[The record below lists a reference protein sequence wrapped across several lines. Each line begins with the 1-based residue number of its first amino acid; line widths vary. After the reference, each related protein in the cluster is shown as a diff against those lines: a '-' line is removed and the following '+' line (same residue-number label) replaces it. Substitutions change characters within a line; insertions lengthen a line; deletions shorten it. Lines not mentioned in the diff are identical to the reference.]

1 MKSTKELEQ
10 TAKHFIQKYK
20 DKSNEKS
27 SAQSF
32 WIDFLGIFA
41 PSPTE
46 KIEFEKRV
54 SLSHTSFI
62 DAYIPHAKTLIE
74 QKSSGIDL
82 NKAKKQSDGSELTP
96 FEQAKRYNDELPYSQ
111 KARYIIV
118 CNFDEFHIHD
128 MESPKDPPQIINFAD
143 LTKQIHRF
151 IFLSESK
158 NDELKALALAK
169 QSELSFKA
177 ARLIRQIQD
186 ELIAL
191 YAAATPSGEPSEQ
204 DFASI
209 NMLLTRLV
217 FCFYAD
223 DSGVFTRHD
232 MFGAYLATHKANM
245 RQAILDVFS
254 MLSTPE
260 HKRSKFAD
268 PELLAFPYT
277 NGGLF
282 EFYDENIPQFNDKL
296 AELII
301 DKATF
306 GFDFSLI
313 SPTIFGGLFESTLNP
328 ETRRSGGMHYTSIE
342 NIEKLIKPLFLDKLE
357 SELDEIIAIKQK
369 DTKDKKLI
377 EFQKKLGSLCFFDP
391 ACGSGNFLTQT
402 FLCLRELEN
411 KALKERFTDKSGTFQ
426 GVLEGFDTCGIC
438 VDINNFYGIEINSFA
453 TAVAKTALHIA
464 DKQMRKVTNELIH
477 ANLEYLPLREFEN
490 ILCANALDASW
501 HKHCPKADFIIGN
514 PPFIGSSLLDKNQKK
529 DFMELTKNI
538 KNSGKLDYVTAWF
551 FKACEY
557 MKQSPATKTAFV
569 ATNSICQGEQVAL
582 LWKALFESG
591 VSIDF
596 AYTSFKWDNSVDFG
610 TGKKEKADKKMAA
623 VYVIIAGFSLNNS
636 SQKYIFTGNSRIP
649 ASNINGYL
657 ADAPNIAIESRSK
670 PLCEFVPEMT
680 RGSEPNDG
688 GNLILSQNEKDEILA
703 KYPNADKFIKQFMG
717 AEEFINGKLR
727 YCLWLVNA
735 NPGELSKIPPIMDR
749 IKAVRENRLQSKSE
763 GTRKFAD
770 KPTIFKLCRQP
781 KSNYIVIPRVS
792 GENRIYVPIGFVSSD
807 IIASDA
813 IQFIPNATLADFAIL
828 TSSVH
833 MEWMR
838 AVAGRL
844 ETRYRYSNTIV
855 YNNFPFAS
863 LDEKDKETLTATAQG
878 ILDARAEFGDSSLAD
893 LYNPLTMP
901 ANLRKAHEKNDQA
914 VLKIYGIDKTATP
927 SGIVK
932 ELFTRY
938 EKLSKNT
945 KG

>member
-10 TAKHFIQKYK
+10 AAKHFIQKYK

-32 WIDFLGIFA
+32 WIDFLGIFV
-41 PSPTE
+41 PNPTE

-96 FEQAKRYNDELPYSQ
+96 FKQAGRYNDELPYSQ

-143 LTKQIHRF
+143 LEKQIHRF
-151 IFLSESK
+151 AFLNESK

-177 ARLIRQIQD
+177 ARLIKQIQD

-191 YAAATPSGEPSEQ
+191 YAAATPNGEPSEQ

-411 KALKERFTDKSGTFQ
+411 KALKERFTDKKGTFQ
-426 GVLEGFDTCGIC
+426 GVLDGFDTCGIC

-464 DKQMRKVTNELIH
+464 DKQMRKATNELIH
-477 ANLEYLPLREFEN
+477 ANLEYLPLRDFEN
-490 ILCANALDASW
+490 ILCANALNASW
-501 HKHCPKADFIIGN
+501 HEHCPKADFIIGN
-514 PPFIGSSLLDKNQKK
+514 PPFIGHQHRSKEQSAEMDLIFK
-529 DFMELTKNI
+529 DFENY
-538 KNSGKLDYVTAWF
+538 GKLDYVTAWF
-551 FKACEY
+551 KKSFDY
-557 MKQSPATKTAFV
+557 MKFSPNTRTAFV
-569 ATNSICQGEQVAL
+569 ATNSICQGESVAT
-582 LWKALFESG
+582 LWKPLFESG

-636 SQKYIFTGNSRIP
+636 SEKYIFTGNSRIP

-657 ADAPNIAIESRSK
+657 VDAPNIAIESRSK
-670 PLCEFVPEMT
+670 PLCNVPEMT
-680 RGSEPNDG
+680 AGSKVNDN
-688 GNLILSQNEKDEILA
+688 GNLILSQDEKDEILA

-717 AEEFINGKLR
+717 ADEFINNKLR

-735 NPGELSKIPPIMDR
+735 DPSELSKIPPIMER
-749 IKAVRENRLQSKSE
+749 IQKVREFRLSSKNDASI
-763 GTRKFAD
+763 KKAD
-770 KPTIFKLCRQP
+770 YPMLFDANRQP
-781 KSNYIVIPRVS
+781 LNQYIIIPLTSSENRNYIPMDFLK
-792 GENRIYVPIGFVSSD
+792 PD
-807 IIASDA
+807 IIINNAVQSL
-813 IQFIPNATLADFAIL
+813 QNATLADFAIL

-838 AVAGRL
+838 AVGGRL
-844 ETRYRYSNTIV
+844 ETRYRYNISLV

-878 ILDARAEFGDSSLAD
+878 ILDARAEFGDCSLAD

-927 SGIVK
+927 SDIVK

-938 EKLSKNT
+938 EKEVKT
-945 KG
+945 REF

>member
-10 TAKHFIQKYK
+10 AAKHFIQKYK

-41 PSPTE
+41 PNPTE

-151 IFLSESK
+151 IFLSQSK

-223 DSGVFTRHD
+223 DSGVFARHD

-464 DKQMRKVTNELIH
+464 DKQMRKATNELIH
-477 ANLEYLPLREFEN
+477 ANLEYLPLRDFEN
-490 ILCANALDASW
+490 ILCANALNASW

-514 PPFIGSSLLDKNQKK
+514 PPFIGHQHRSKEQSAEMDLIFK
-529 DFMELTKNI
+529 DFENY
-538 KNSGKLDYVTAWF
+538 GKLDYVTAWF
-551 FKACEY
+551 KKSFDY
-557 MKQSPATKTAFV
+557 MKFSPNTRTAFV
-569 ATNSICQGEQVAL
+569 ATNSICQGESVAT
-582 LWKALFESG
+582 LWKPLFESG

-636 SQKYIFTGNSRIP
+636 SEKYIFTGNSRIP

-657 ADAPNIAIESRSK
+657 VDAPNIFIQNRGK
-670 PLCEFVPEMT
+670 PLNDNLSKMSK
-680 RGSEPNDG
+680 GSQPTDG
-688 GNLILSQNEKDEILA
+688 GNLLLSQAEKDEILA
-703 KYPNADKFIKQFMG
+703 KYPNADKFIKQFVG
-717 AEEFINGKLR
+717 AEEFINNKIR

-735 NPGELSKIPPIMDR
+735 NPSELSKIPPIMTR
-749 IKAVRENRLQSKSE
+749 LENVKQMRLKS
-763 GTRKFAD
+763 
-770 KPTIFKLCRQP
+770 PTKSVQEAANTPTLFTQIRQP
-781 KSNYIVIPRVS
+781 NSDYLVVPEVSSESRFYI
-792 GENRIYVPIGFVSSD
+792 PIGFLSKD
-807 IIASDA
+807 IIASNRLQ
-813 IQFIPNATLADFAIL
+813 IIPNATLADFAIL

-833 MEWMR
+833 MEWMKV
-838 AVAGRL
+838 VAGRL
-844 ETRYRYSNTIV
+844 ETRYGYTPAV

-878 ILDARAEFGDSSLAD
+878 ILDARAEFSDSSLAD

>member
-10 TAKHFIQKYK
+10 AAKHFIQKYK

-32 WIDFLGIFA
+32 WIDFLGIFV

-96 FEQAKRYNDELPYSQ
+96 FEQAKRYNDELPHSQ

-151 IFLSESK
+151 TFLSQSK

-377 EFQKKLGSLCFFDP
+377 EFQRRLGSLCFFDP

-411 KALKERFTDKSGTFQ
+411 KALKERFTDKKGTFQ

-438 VDINNFYGIEINSFA
+438 VDIKNFYGIEINSFA

-464 DKQMRKVTNELIH
+464 DKQMRKATNELIH
-477 ANLEYLPLREFEN
+477 ANLEYLPLRDFEN
-490 ILCANALDASW
+490 ILCANALNVSW
-501 HKHCPKADFIIGN
+501 QELCPKADFIIGN
-514 PPFIGSSLLDKNQKK
+514 PPFSGATVMNKTQKAELLKVTNNAKNAG
-529 DFMELTKNI
+529 I
-538 KNSGKLDYVTAWF
+538 LDYVTAWF

-557 MKQSPATKTAFV
+557 MKQSPKTRTAFV
-569 ATNSICQGEQVAL
+569 ATNSIAQGEQVAP
-582 LWKALFESG
+582 LWKPLFESG
-591 VSIDF
+591 VNIDF

-610 TGKKEKADKKMAA
+610 SGKKEKADKKMAA
-623 VYVIIAGFSLNNS
+623 VYVIIVAFSLNNS
-636 SQKYIFTGNSRIP
+636 SEKYIFTENSRIP
-649 ASNINGYL
+649 AKNINGYL
-657 ADAPNIAIESRSK
+657 IDFNNIVIKSRKKS
-670 PLCEFVPEMT
+670 LCNVPEMT
-680 RGSEPNDG
+680 AGSKVCDD
-688 GNLILSQNEKDEILA
+688 GNLILSQDEKDEILA

-717 AEEFINGKLR
+717 ADEFINNKMR

-735 NPGELSKIPPIMDR
+735 NPSELSKIPPIMDR
-749 IKAVRENRLQSKSE
+749 IKKVREFRLSSKKAD
-763 GTRKFAD
+763 TRKDANT
-770 KPTIFKLCRQP
+770 PTLFQENRQP
-781 KSNYIVIPRVS
+781 NSEFIIIPLTSSENRNYIPMD
-792 GENRIYVPIGFVSSD
+792 FVKPD
-807 IIASDA
+807 IIINNAVQSL
-813 IQFIPNATLADFAIL
+813 QNATLADFAIL

-838 AVAGRL
+838 VVAGRL
-844 ETRYRYSNTIV
+844 KSDYRYNISLV

-914 VLKIYGIDKTATP
+914 VLKIYAVNKTATP
-927 SGIVK
+927 SDIVK

-938 EKLSKNT
+938 ETLSKNT

>member
-10 TAKHFIQKYK
+10 AAKHFIQKYK
-20 DKSNEKS
+20 DKTNEKS
-27 SAQSF
+27 DAQSF
-32 WIDFLGIFA
+32 WIDFLGIFVDE
-41 PSPTE
+41 PTQ
-46 KIEFEKRV
+46 KINFEKTV
-54 SLSHTSFI
+54 PLGHTSFI

-151 IFLSESK
+151 AFLNESK
-158 NDELKALALAK
+158 SDELKALALAK

-328 ETRRSGGMHYTSIE
+328 ETRRSSGMHYTSIE

-464 DKQMRKVTNELIH
+464 DKQMRKATNELIH
-477 ANLEYLPLREFEN
+477 ANLEYLPLRDFEN
-490 ILCANALDASW
+490 ILCANAFDVSW
-501 HKHCPKADFIIGN
+501 DKHCPKADFIIGN
-514 PPFIGSSLLDKNQKK
+514 PPFVGARMMNETQKADLIKASNNAKNAG
-529 DFMELTKNI
+529 N
-538 KNSGKLDYVTAWF
+538 LDYVTAWF

-557 MKQSPATKTAFV
+557 MKQSPKTRTAFV

-582 LWKALFESG
+582 LWKPLFESG

-657 ADAPNIAIESRSK
+657 VDAPNIAIESRSK
-670 PLCEFVPEMT
+670 PLCNVPEM
-680 RGSEPNDG
+680 GIGNKPIDDGNYLFKPDEMNEFIAKEPN
-688 GNLILSQNEKDEILA
+688 SK
-703 KYPNADKFIKQFMG
+703 KYFKRWYGAD
-717 AEEFINGKLR
+717 EFINGKIR
-727 YCLWLVNA
+727 YCLWLGDCSPN
-735 NPGELSKIPPIMDR
+735 ELRSMPECMKR
-749 IKAVRENRLQSKSE
+749 IKAVREFRLASKSE
-763 GTRKFAD
+763 GTRKIAD
-770 KPTIFKLCRQP
+770 KPTRFHVENMPNSDFIL
-781 KSNYIVIPRVS
+781 VPRVS
-792 GENRIYVPIGFVSSD
+792 SAERFYIPFGFLSND
-807 IIASDA
+807 NLASDA
-813 IQFIPNATLADFAIL
+813 TLIIPNATLADFAIL

-838 AVAGRL
+838 AVCGRL
-844 ETRYRYSNTIV
+844 GDGYRYSANIV

-878 ILDARAEFGDSSLAD
+878 ILDARALFGDCSLAD

-901 ANLRKAHEKNDQA
+901 ANLRKAHERNDQA

-927 SGIVK
+927 SDIVK

-938 EKLSKNT
+938 EKEVKAREF
-945 KG
+945 

>member
-10 TAKHFIQKYK
+10 AAKHFIQKYK

-32 WIDFLGIFA
+32 WIDFLGIFT

-111 KARYIIV
+111 KARYIII

-151 IFLSESK
+151 TFLNESK

-177 ARLIRQIQD
+177 ARLIKQIQD

-411 KALKERFTDKSGTFQ
+411 KALKERFTDKKGTFQ

-464 DKQMRKVTNELIH
+464 DKQMRKATNELIH
-477 ANLEYLPLREFEN
+477 ANLEYLPLRDFEN
-490 ILCANALDASW
+490 ILCANALNASW
-501 HKHCPKADFIIGN
+501 DKHCPKADFIIGN
-514 PPFIGSSLLDKNQKK
+514 PPFVGARMMNETQKADLIKASNNAKNAG
-529 DFMELTKNI
+529 N
-538 KNSGKLDYVTAWF
+538 LDYVTAWF

-557 MKQSPATKTAFV
+557 MKQNPATKTAFV

-582 LWKALFESG
+582 LWKPLFESG

-623 VYVIIAGFSLNNS
+623 VYVIITGFSLNNS

-657 ADAPNIAIESRSK
+657 AAAPNIAIESRSK
-670 PLCEFVPEMT
+670 PLCDVPEM
-680 RGSEPNDG
+680 GIGNKPIDDGNYLFKPDEMNEFIAKEPN
-688 GNLILSQNEKDEILA
+688 SK
-703 KYPNADKFIKQFMG
+703 KYFKRWYGAD
-717 AEEFINGKLR
+717 EFINGKIR
-727 YCLWLVNA
+727 YCLWLGDCPPN
-735 NPGELSKIPPIMDR
+735 ELRSMPECMKR
-749 IKAVRENRLQSKSE
+749 IKAVSDFRLASKSE
-763 GTRKFAD
+763 GTRKIAD
-770 KPTIFKLCRQP
+770 KPTRFHVENMPDSDFILIP
-781 KSNYIVIPRVS
+781 KVS
-792 GENRIYVPIGFVSSD
+792 TSERFYVPIGIMSNSVLTSD
-807 IIASDA
+807 LVLI
-813 IQFIPNATLADFAIL
+813 IPNATLADFAIL

-838 AVAGRL
+838 AVCGRL
-844 ETRYRYSNTIV
+844 GDGYRYSANIV

-878 ILDARAEFGDSSLAD
+878 ILDARAEFGDCSLAD

-901 ANLRKAHEKNDQA
+901 ANLRKAHERNDQA

-927 SGIVK
+927 SDIVK

-938 EKLSKNT
+938 EKEVKAREF
-945 KG
+945 

>member
-10 TAKHFIQKYK
+10 AAKHFIQKYK

-32 WIDFLGIFA
+32 WIDFLGIFTH
-41 PSPTE
+41 SPTE

-54 SLSHTSFI
+54 SLNHTSFI

-111 KARYIIV
+111 KARYIII

-151 IFLSESK
+151 AFLNESK

-177 ARLIRQIQD
+177 ARLIKQIQD

-223 DSGVFTRHD
+223 DSGVFAKHD

-260 HKRSKFAD
+260 HKRSKFED
-268 PELLAFPYT
+268 DKLLAFPYT

-301 DKATF
+301 DDATY

-411 KALKERFTDKSGTFQ
+411 KALKERFTDKKGTFQ

-464 DKQMRKVTNELIH
+464 DKQMRKATNELIH
-477 ANLEYLPLREFEN
+477 ANLEYLPLRDFEN
-490 ILCANALDASW
+490 ILCANALNVSW
-501 HKHCPKADFIIGN
+501 HEHCPKADFIIGN
-514 PPFIGSSLLDKNQKK
+514 PPFVGARMMNETQKADLIKASNNAKNAG
-529 DFMELTKNI
+529 N
-538 KNSGKLDYVTAWF
+538 LDYVTAWF

-557 MKQSPATKTAFV
+557 MKQNPATKTAFV

-582 LWKALFESG
+582 LWKPLFESG

-636 SQKYIFTGNSRIP
+636 SEKYIFTGNSRIP

-657 ADAPNIAIESRSK
+657 AAAPNIVIESRSK
-670 PLCEFVPEMT
+670 PLCDVPEM
-680 RGSEPNDG
+680 GIGNKPIDDGNYLFKPDEMNEFIAKEPN
-688 GNLILSQNEKDEILA
+688 SK
-703 KYPNADKFIKQFMG
+703 KYFKRWYGAD
-717 AEEFINGKLR
+717 EFINGKIR
-727 YCLWLVNA
+727 YCLWLGDCPPN
-735 NPGELSKIPPIMDR
+735 ELRSMPECMKR
-749 IKAVRENRLQSKSE
+749 IKAVRDFRLASKSE
-763 GTRKFAD
+763 GTRKIAD
-770 KPTIFKLCRQP
+770 KPTRFHVENMPDSDFILIP
-781 KSNYIVIPRVS
+781 KVS
-792 GENRIYVPIGFVSSD
+792 TSERFYVPIGIMSNSVLTSD
-807 IIASDA
+807 LVLI
-813 IQFIPNATLADFAIL
+813 IPNATLADFAIL

-838 AVAGRL
+838 AVCGRL
-844 ETRYRYSNTIV
+844 GDGYRYSANIV

-878 ILDARAEFGDSSLAD
+878 ILDARAEFGDCSLAD

-901 ANLRKAHEKNDQA
+901 ANLRKAHERNDQA

-927 SGIVK
+927 SDIVK

-938 EKLSKNT
+938 EKEVKAREF
-945 KG
+945 

>member
-10 TAKHFIQKYK
+10 AAKHFIQKYK

-143 LTKQIHRF
+143 LENQIHRF
-151 IFLSESK
+151 TFLSESK
-158 NDELKALALAK
+158 SDELKALALAK

-426 GVLEGFDTCGIC
+426 GVLDGFDTCGIC

-464 DKQMRKVTNELIH
+464 DKQMRKATNELIH
-477 ANLEYLPLREFEN
+477 ANLEYLPLRDFEN
-490 ILCANALDASW
+490 ILCANALNASW
-501 HKHCPKADFIIGN
+501 HEHCPKADFIIGN
-514 PPFIGSSLLDKNQKK
+514 PPFLGKKYQTETQKADLIKASNNAKNAG
-529 DFMELTKNI
+529 N
-538 KNSGKLDYVTAWF
+538 LDYVTAWF

-557 MKQSPATKTAFV
+557 MKQNPATKTAFV

-582 LWKALFESG
+582 LWKPLFESG

-636 SQKYIFTGNSRIP
+636 SEKYIFTENSRIP

-657 ADAPNIAIESRSK
+657 VDAPNIAIESRSK
-670 PLCEFVPEMT
+670 PLCNVLPMLAPNKPCDYNNLKIEINEFE
-680 RGSEPNDG
+680 
-688 GNLILSQNEKDEILA
+688 IFKEKCPQSL
-703 KYPNADKFIKQFMG
+703 KYIKRMLG
-717 AEEFINGKLR
+717 AEEFINNKMR
-727 YCLWLVNA
+727 YCLWLVDCPPN
-735 NPGELSKIPPIMDR
+735 ELRSMPLVMDRVQKCREAR
-749 IKAVRENRLQSKSE
+749 IKANTSESLKLANTPTLFREQINPERYLIIPAVSSENR
-763 GTRKFAD
+763 F
-770 KPTIFKLCRQP
+770 
-781 KSNYIVIPRVS
+781 
-792 GENRIYVPIGFVSSD
+792 YVPMAFYGKDEIPVMGVL
-807 IIASDA
+807 I
-813 IQFIPNATLADFAIL
+813 IPNATLIDFAIL

-844 ETRYRYSNTIV
+844 KSDYRYSKDIV

-914 VLKIYGIDKTATP
+914 VLKIYAVNKTATP
-927 SGIVK
+927 SDIVK

>member
-10 TAKHFIQKYK
+10 AAKHFIQKYK
-20 DKSNEKS
+20 DKTNEKS
-27 SAQSF
+27 DAQSF
-32 WIDFLGIFA
+32 WIDFLGIFVDE
-41 PSPTE
+41 PTQ
-46 KIEFEKRV
+46 KINFEKTV
-54 SLSHTSFI
+54 PLGHTSFI

-151 IFLSESK
+151 AFLNESK
-158 NDELKALALAK
+158 SDELKALALAK

-177 ARLIRQIQD
+177 ARLIKQIQD

-411 KALKERFTDKSGTFQ
+411 KALKERFTDKKGTFQ

-464 DKQMRKVTNELIH
+464 DKQMRKATNELIH
-477 ANLEYLPLREFEN
+477 ANLEYLPLRDFEN
-490 ILCANALDASW
+490 ILCANALSTSW
-501 HKHCPKADFIIGN
+501 SEHCPKADFIIGN
-514 PPFIGSSLLDKNQKK
+514 PPFVGARMMNETQKADLIKASNNAKNAG
-529 DFMELTKNI
+529 N
-538 KNSGKLDYVTAWF
+538 LDYVTAWF

-557 MKQSPATKTAFV
+557 MKQSPKTSTAFV

-582 LWKALFESG
+582 LWKPLFESG

-657 ADAPNIAIESRSK
+657 VDAPNIAIESRSK
-670 PLCEFVPEMT
+670 PLCNVPEM
-680 RGSEPNDG
+680 GIGNKPIDDGNYLFKPDEMNEFIAKEPN
-688 GNLILSQNEKDEILA
+688 SK
-703 KYPNADKFIKQFMG
+703 KYFKRWYGAD
-717 AEEFINGKLR
+717 EFINGKIR
-727 YCLWLVNA
+727 YCLWLGDCSPN
-735 NPGELSKIPPIMDR
+735 ELRSMPECMKR
-749 IKAVRENRLQSKSE
+749 IKAVREFRLASKSE
-763 GTRKFAD
+763 GTRKIAD
-770 KPTIFKLCRQP
+770 KPTRFHVENMPNSDFIL
-781 KSNYIVIPRVS
+781 VPRVS
-792 GENRIYVPIGFVSSD
+792 SAERFYIPFGFLSND
-807 IIASDA
+807 NLASDA
-813 IQFIPNATLADFAIL
+813 TLIIPNATLADFAIL

-838 AVAGRL
+838 AVCGRL
-844 ETRYRYSNTIV
+844 GDGYRYSANIV

-878 ILDARAEFGDSSLAD
+878 ILDARALFGDCSLAD

-901 ANLRKAHEKNDQA
+901 ANLRKAHERNDQA

-927 SGIVK
+927 SDIVK

-938 EKLSKNT
+938 EKEVKAREF
-945 KG
+945 

>member
-10 TAKHFIQKYK
+10 AAKHFIQKYK

-32 WIDFLGIFA
+32 WIDFLGIFV

-151 IFLSESK
+151 AFLNESK
-158 NDELKALALAK
+158 SDELKALALKK

-177 ARLIRQIQD
+177 ARLIKQIQD

-223 DSGVFTRHD
+223 DSGVFAKRD
-232 MFGAYLATHKANM
+232 MFGEYLAEHKANM

-260 HKRSKFAD
+260 HKRSKFED
-268 PELLAFPYT
+268 DKLLDFPYT

-296 AELII
+296 AKLII
-301 DKATF
+301 DEATY

-411 KALKERFTDKSGTFQ
+411 KALKERFTDKKGTFQ

-464 DKQMRKVTNELIH
+464 DKQMRKATNELIH
-477 ANLEYLPLREFEN
+477 ANLEYLPLRDFEN
-490 ILCANALDASW
+490 ILCANALNASW
-501 HKHCPKADFIIGN
+501 HEHCPKADFIIGN
-514 PPFIGSSLLDKNQKK
+514 PPFVGARMMNETQKADLIKASNNAKNAG
-529 DFMELTKNI
+529 N
-538 KNSGKLDYVTAWF
+538 LDYVAAWF

-557 MKQSPATKTAFV
+557 MKQNPATKTAFV

-582 LWKALFESG
+582 LWKPLFESG
-591 VSIDF
+591 VKIDF

-636 SQKYIFTGNSRIP
+636 SEKYIFTVNSRIP

-657 ADAPNIAIESRSK
+657 AAAPNIVIESRSK
-670 PLCEFVPEMT
+670 PLCDVPEMKF
-680 RGSEPNDG
+680 GSQPNDG
-688 GNLILSQNEKDEILA
+688 GNLLLSQDEKDEILA
-703 KYPNADKFIKQFMG
+703 KYPNADKFIKQYMG
-717 AEEFINGKLR
+717 ADEFINGKIR

-735 NPGELSKIPPIMDR
+735 NPGELSKIPPIMER
-749 IKAVRENRLQSKSE
+749 IQKVRENRLAS
-763 GTRKFAD
+763 TRKVTNNLAQT
-770 KPTIFKLCRQP
+770 PTLFGYIAQP
-781 KSNYIVIPRVS
+781 NSDYIIVPRVS
-792 GENRIYVPIGFVSSD
+792 SENRFYVPIGFLSSKV
-807 IIASDA
+807 IASDA
-813 IQFIPNATLADFAIL
+813 TQIIPNATLADFAIL

-844 ETRYRYSNTIV
+844 KSDYRYSAQIV

-878 ILDARAEFGDSSLAD
+878 ILDARALFGDCSLAD
-893 LYNPLTMP
+893 LYNTKMKLEP
-901 ANLRKAHEKNDQA
+901 NLLKAHERNDQA

-927 SGIVK
+927 SDIVK

-938 EKLSKNT
+938 EKEVKSREF
-945 KG
+945 

>member
-10 TAKHFIQKYK
+10 AAKHFIQKYK

-151 IFLSESK
+151 TFLSQSK

-223 DSGVFTRHD
+223 DSGVFARHD

-342 NIEKLIKPLFLDKLE
+342 NIEKLIKPLFLYKLE

-636 SQKYIFTGNSRIP
+636 SQKYIFTGNSRIL

-688 GNLILSQNEKDEILA
+688 GNLLLSQDEKDEILA

-717 AEEFINGKLR
+717 AEEFINGKIR

>member
-10 TAKHFIQKYK
+10 AAKHFIQKYK

-151 IFLSESK
+151 TFLNESK

-688 GNLILSQNEKDEILA
+688 GNLILSQDEKDEILA

-735 NPGELSKIPPIMDR
+735 NPSELSKIPPIMDR

>member
-10 TAKHFIQKYK
+10 AAKHFIQKYK

-27 SAQSF
+27 DAQSF
-32 WIDFLGIFA
+32 WIDFLGIFVDE
-41 PSPTE
+41 PTQ
-46 KIEFEKRV
+46 KINFEKTV
-54 SLSHTSFI
+54 PLGHTSFI

-151 IFLSESK
+151 AFLNESK
-158 NDELKALALAK
+158 SDELKALALAK

-177 ARLIRQIQD
+177 ARLIKQIQD

-411 KALKERFTDKSGTFQ
+411 KALKERFTDKKGTFQ

-464 DKQMRKVTNELIH
+464 DKQMRKATNELIH
-477 ANLEYLPLREFEN
+477 TNLEYLPLRDFEN
-490 ILCANALDASW
+490 ILCANAFDVSW
-501 HKHCPKADFIIGN
+501 HEHCPKADFIIGN
-514 PPFIGSSLLDKNQKK
+514 PPFIGARMKNETQKADLIK
-529 DFMELTKNI
+529 ASNNAKNAG
-538 KNSGKLDYVTAWF
+538 NLDYVTAWF

-557 MKQSPATKTAFV
+557 MKQSPKTRTAFV

-582 LWKALFESG
+582 LWKPLFESG

-636 SQKYIFTGNSRIP
+636 SEKYIFTGNSRIP

-657 ADAPNIAIESRSK
+657 VDAPNIAIESRSK
-670 PLCEFVPEMT
+670 PLCNVPEM
-680 RGSEPNDG
+680 GIGNKPIDDGNYLFKPDEMNEFIAKEPN
-688 GNLILSQNEKDEILA
+688 SK
-703 KYPNADKFIKQFMG
+703 KYFKRWYGAD
-717 AEEFINGKLR
+717 EFINGKIR
-727 YCLWLVNA
+727 YCLWLGDCSPN
-735 NPGELSKIPPIMDR
+735 ELRSMPECMKR
-749 IKAVRENRLQSKSE
+749 IKAVREFRLASKSE
-763 GTRKFAD
+763 GTRKIAD
-770 KPTIFKLCRQP
+770 KPTRFHVENMPNSDFIL
-781 KSNYIVIPRVS
+781 VPRVS
-792 GENRIYVPIGFVSSD
+792 SAERFYIPFGFLSND
-807 IIASDA
+807 NLASDA
-813 IQFIPNATLADFAIL
+813 TLIIPNATLADFAIL

-838 AVAGRL
+838 AVCGRL
-844 ETRYRYSNTIV
+844 GDGYRYSANIV

-878 ILDARAEFGDSSLAD
+878 ILDARALFGDCSLAD

-927 SGIVK
+927 SDIVK

-938 EKLSKNT
+938 EKEVKAREF
-945 KG
+945 

>member
-10 TAKHFIQKYK
+10 AAKHFIQKYK

-32 WIDFLGIFA
+32 WIDFLGIFV

-151 IFLSESK
+151 TFLSQSK

-223 DSGVFTRHD
+223 DSGVFARHD

-342 NIEKLIKPLFLDKLE
+342 NIEKLIKPLFLYKLE

-636 SQKYIFTGNSRIP
+636 SQKYIFTGNSRIL

-688 GNLILSQNEKDEILA
+688 GNLLLSQDEKDEILA

-717 AEEFINGKLR
+717 AEEFINGKIR

>member
-1 MKSTKELEQ
+1 
-10 TAKHFIQKYK
+10 
-20 DKSNEKS
+20 
-27 SAQSF
+27 
-32 WIDFLGIFA
+32 
-41 PSPTE
+41 
-46 KIEFEKRV
+46 
-54 SLSHTSFI
+54 
-62 DAYIPHAKTLIE
+62 
-74 QKSSGIDL
+74 
-82 NKAKKQSDGSELTP
+82 
-96 FEQAKRYNDELPYSQ
+96 
-111 KARYIIV
+111 
-118 CNFDEFHIHD
+118 

-143 LTKQIHRF
+143 LEKQIHRF
-151 IFLSESK
+151 AFLNESK
-158 NDELKALALAK
+158 SDELKALALKK

-232 MFGAYLATHKANM
+232 MFGAYLAEHKANM
-245 RQAILDVFS
+245 RQAILNVFS

-260 HKRSKFAD
+260 HKRIKFED
-268 PELLAFPYT
+268 KELLDFPYT

-411 KALKERFTDKSGTFQ
+411 KALKERFTDKKGTFQ

-464 DKQMRKVTNELIH
+464 DKQMRKATNELIH

-490 ILCANALDASW
+490 ILCANALNASW

-514 PPFIGSSLLDKNQKK
+514 PPFIGARMMNETQKADLIKASNNAKNAG
-529 DFMELTKNI
+529 N
-538 KNSGKLDYVTAWF
+538 LDYVASWF

-557 MKQSPATKTAFV
+557 MKQNPATKTAFV

-582 LWKALFESG
+582 LWKPLFESG

-670 PLCEFVPEMT
+670 PLCDVPEMKF
-680 RGSEPNDG
+680 GSQPNDG
-688 GNLILSQNEKDEILA
+688 GNLILSQDEKDEILA

-717 AEEFINGKLR
+717 ADEFLNNKLR

-735 NPGELSKIPPIMDR
+735 NPSELSKIPPIMER
-749 IKAVRENRLQSKSE
+749 IQKVREYRLAS
-763 GTRKFAD
+763 TRKA
-770 KPTIFKLCRQP
+770 TNKLANAPMLFGERRQP
-781 KSNYIVIPRVS
+781 SIKFIIIPVTS
-792 GENRIYVPIGFVSSD
+792 TENRNYLPIGFINPD
-807 IIASDA
+807 IIANA
-813 IQFIPNATLADFAIL
+813 QTQIIPNATLADFAIL

-844 ETRYRYSNTIV
+844 KSDYRYSAQIV

-878 ILDARAEFGDSSLAD
+878 ILDARAEFGDCSLAD

-901 ANLRKAHEKNDQA
+901 ANLRKTHEK
-914 VLKIYGIDKTATP
+914 KT
-927 SGIVK
+927 
-932 ELFTRY
+932 
-938 EKLSKNT
+938 T
-945 KG
+945 KPC

>member
-10 TAKHFIQKYK
+10 AAKHFIQKYK

-32 WIDFLGIFA
+32 WIDFLGIFV
-41 PSPTE
+41 PSQTE

-143 LTKQIHRF
+143 LEKQIHRF
-151 IFLSESK
+151 TFLNESK
-158 NDELKALALAK
+158 SDELKALALAK

-377 EFQKKLGSLCFFDP
+377 EFQKKLGSLCFF
-391 ACGSGNFLTQT
+391 
-402 FLCLRELEN
+402 
-411 KALKERFTDKSGTFQ
+411 
-426 GVLEGFDTCGIC
+426 
-438 VDINNFYGIEINSFA
+438 
-453 TAVAKTALHIA
+453 
-464 DKQMRKVTNELIH
+464 
-477 ANLEYLPLREFEN
+477 
-490 ILCANALDASW
+490 
-501 HKHCPKADFIIGN
+501 
-514 PPFIGSSLLDKNQKK
+514 
-529 DFMELTKNI
+529 
-538 KNSGKLDYVTAWF
+538 
-551 FKACEY
+551 
-557 MKQSPATKTAFV
+557 
-569 ATNSICQGEQVAL
+569 
-582 LWKALFESG
+582 
-591 VSIDF
+591 
-596 AYTSFKWDNSVDFG
+596 
-610 TGKKEKADKKMAA
+610 
-623 VYVIIAGFSLNNS
+623 
-636 SQKYIFTGNSRIP
+636 
-649 ASNINGYL
+649 
-657 ADAPNIAIESRSK
+657 
-670 PLCEFVPEMT
+670 
-680 RGSEPNDG
+680 
-688 GNLILSQNEKDEILA
+688 
-703 KYPNADKFIKQFMG
+703 
-717 AEEFINGKLR
+717 
-727 YCLWLVNA
+727 
-735 NPGELSKIPPIMDR
+735 
-749 IKAVRENRLQSKSE
+749 
-763 GTRKFAD
+763 
-770 KPTIFKLCRQP
+770 
-781 KSNYIVIPRVS
+781 
-792 GENRIYVPIGFVSSD
+792 
-807 IIASDA
+807 
-813 IQFIPNATLADFAIL
+813 
-828 TSSVH
+828 
-833 MEWMR
+833 
-838 AVAGRL
+838 
-844 ETRYRYSNTIV
+844 
-855 YNNFPFAS
+855 
-863 LDEKDKETLTATAQG
+863 
-878 ILDARAEFGDSSLAD
+878 
-893 LYNPLTMP
+893 
-901 ANLRKAHEKNDQA
+901 
-914 VLKIYGIDKTATP
+914 
-927 SGIVK
+927 
-932 ELFTRY
+932 
-938 EKLSKNT
+938 
-945 KG
+945 

>member
-10 TAKHFIQKYK
+10 AAKHFIQKYK
-20 DKSNEKS
+20 DKTNEKS
-27 SAQSF
+27 DAQSF
-32 WIDFLGIFA
+32 WIDFLGIFV

-96 FEQAKRYNDELPYSQ
+96 FEQAGRYNDELPYSQ

-151 IFLSESK
+151 TFLNESK
-158 NDELKALALAK
+158 SDELKALALKK

-260 HKRSKFAD
+260 HKRSKFED
-268 PELLAFPYT
+268 DKLLDFPYT

-296 AELII
+296 AKLII
-301 DKATF
+301 DEATF

-411 KALKERFTDKSGTFQ
+411 KALKERFTDKKGTFQ

-464 DKQMRKVTNELIH
+464 DKQMRKATNELIH
-477 ANLEYLPLREFEN
+477 ANLEYLPLRDFEN

-501 HKHCPKADFIIGN
+501 HEHCPKADFIIGN
-514 PPFIGSSLLDKNQKK
+514 PPFVGARMMNETQKADLIKASNNAKNAG
-529 DFMELTKNI
+529 N
-538 KNSGKLDYVTAWF
+538 LDYVTAWF

-557 MKQSPATKTAFV
+557 MKQSPKTSTAFV

-582 LWKALFESG
+582 LWKPLFESG

-623 VYVIIAGFSLNNS
+623 VYVIIAGFSLENS
-636 SQKYIFTGNSRIP
+636 SEKYIFTGNSRIL

-657 ADAPNIAIESRSK
+657 VDAPNIAIESRSK
-670 PLCEFVPEMT
+670 PLCNVPEMT
-680 RGSEPNDG
+680 AGSKVNDN
-688 GNLILSQNEKDEILA
+688 GNLILSQDEKDEILA

-717 AEEFINGKLR
+717 ADEFINGKLR

-735 NPGELSKIPPIMDR
+735 NPSELSKIPPIMER
-749 IKAVRENRLQSKSE
+749 IQKVREYRLAS
-763 GTRKFAD
+763 TRKA
-770 KPTIFKLCRQP
+770 TNKLANAPMLFGERRQP
-781 KSNYIVIPRVS
+781 SIKFIIIPVTS
-792 GENRIYVPIGFVSSD
+792 TENRNYLPIGFINPD
-807 IIASDA
+807 IIANA
-813 IQFIPNATLADFAIL
+813 QTQIIPNATLADFAIL

-833 MEWMR
+833 NEWMK

-844 ETRYRYSNTIV
+844 KSDYRYSAQIV

-878 ILDARAEFGDSSLAD
+878 ILDARAEFGDCSLAD

-927 SGIVK
+927 SDIVK

-938 EKLSKNT
+938 EKEVKAREF
-945 KG
+945 

>member
-10 TAKHFIQKYK
+10 AAKHFIQKYK

-32 WIDFLGIFA
+32 WIDFLGIFT

-111 KARYIIV
+111 KARYIII

-151 IFLSESK
+151 TFLNESK

-177 ARLIRQIQD
+177 ARLIKQIQD

-411 KALKERFTDKSGTFQ
+411 KALKERFTDKKGTFQ

-464 DKQMRKVTNELIH
+464 DKQMRKATNELIH
-477 ANLEYLPLREFEN
+477 ANLEYLPLRDFEN
-490 ILCANALDASW
+490 ILCANALNASW
-501 HKHCPKADFIIGN
+501 DKHCPKADFIIGN
-514 PPFIGSSLLDKNQKK
+514 PPFVGARMMNETQKADLIKASNNAKNAG
-529 DFMELTKNI
+529 N
-538 KNSGKLDYVTAWF
+538 LDYVTAWF

-557 MKQSPATKTAFV
+557 MKQNPATKTAFV

-582 LWKALFESG
+582 LWKPLFESG

-623 VYVIIAGFSLNNS
+623 VYVIITGFSLNNS

-657 ADAPNIAIESRSK
+657 AAAPNIAIESRSK
-670 PLCEFVPEMT
+670 PLCDVPEM
-680 RGSEPNDG
+680 GIGNKPIDDGNYLFKPDEMNEFIAKEPN
-688 GNLILSQNEKDEILA
+688 SK
-703 KYPNADKFIKQFMG
+703 KYFKRWYGAD
-717 AEEFINGKLR
+717 EFINGKIR
-727 YCLWLVNA
+727 YCLWLGDCPPN
-735 NPGELSKIPPIMDR
+735 ELRSMPECMKR
-749 IKAVRENRLQSKSE
+749 IKAVRDFRLASKSE
-763 GTRKFAD
+763 GTRKIAD
-770 KPTIFKLCRQP
+770 KPTRFHVENMPDSDFILIP
-781 KSNYIVIPRVS
+781 KVS
-792 GENRIYVPIGFVSSD
+792 TSERFYVPIGIMSNSVLTSD
-807 IIASDA
+807 LVLI
-813 IQFIPNATLADFAIL
+813 IPNATLADFAIL

-838 AVAGRL
+838 AVCGRL
-844 ETRYRYSNTIV
+844 GDGYRYSANIV

-878 ILDARAEFGDSSLAD
+878 ILDARAEFGDCSLAD

-901 ANLRKAHEKNDQA
+901 ANLRKAHERNDQA
-914 VLKIYGIDKTATP
+914 VLKIYAVNKTATP
-927 SGIVK
+927 SDIVK

-938 EKLSKNT
+938 GTLSKNT

>member
-10 TAKHFIQKYK
+10 AAKHFIQKYK

-32 WIDFLGIFA
+32 WIDFLGIFV

-151 IFLSESK
+151 TFLSQSK
-158 NDELKALALAK
+158 NDDLKALALAK

-411 KALKERFTDKSGTFQ
+411 KALKERFTDKKGTFQ

-464 DKQMRKVTNELIH
+464 DKQMRKATNELIH

-490 ILCANALDASW
+490 ILCANALNASW
-501 HKHCPKADFIIGN
+501 HEHCPKADFIIGN
-514 PPFIGSSLLDKNQKK
+514 PPFIGHQHRSKEQSAEMDLIFK
-529 DFMELTKNI
+529 DFENY
-538 KNSGKLDYVTAWF
+538 GKLDYVTAWF
-551 FKACEY
+551 KKSLDY
-557 MKQSPATKTAFV
+557 MKFSPNTRTAFV
-569 ATNSICQGEQVAL
+569 ATNSICQGESVAT
-582 LWKALFESG
+582 LWKPLFESG
-591 VSIDF
+591 VNIDF

-610 TGKKEKADKKMAA
+610 TGKKEKADKKMAG
-623 VYVIIAGFSLNNS
+623 VSVVIVAFSLSDS
-636 SQKYIFTGNSRIP
+636 SKKYIFTGNSRIL

-657 ADAPNIAIESRSK
+657 VDAPNIAIESRSK
-670 PLCEFVPEMT
+670 PLCEFAPKINI
-680 RGSEPNDG
+680 GSMPNDG
-688 GNLILSQNEKDEILA
+688 GNLLLSQDEKDEILA
-703 KYPNADKFIKQFMG
+703 KYPNADKFIKQFVG
-717 AEEFINGKLR
+717 ADEFLNNKLR
-727 YCLWLVNA
+727 YCLWLVNT
-735 NPGELSKIPPIMDR
+735 NPSELSKIPPIMNR
-749 IKAVRENRLQSKSE
+749 IQKVREYRLAS
-763 GTRKFAD
+763 TRKA
-770 KPTIFKLCRQP
+770 TNKLANTPMLFGEIRQP
-781 KSNYIVIPRVS
+781 NSDYIVIPEVS
-792 GENRIYVPIGFVSSD
+792 SENRFYVPIDFYD
-807 IIASDA
+807 KEIIASNRLK
-813 IQFIPNATLADFAIL
+813 IIPNATLADFAIL

-844 ETRYRYSNTIV
+844 ETRYCYSANIV

-878 ILDARAEFGDSSLAD
+878 ILDARALFGDCSLAD

-927 SGIVK
+927 SDIVK

-938 EKLSKNT
+938 GILSKNT

>member
-1 MKSTKELEQ
+1 
-10 TAKHFIQKYK
+10 
-20 DKSNEKS
+20 
-27 SAQSF
+27 
-32 WIDFLGIFA
+32 
-41 PSPTE
+41 
-46 KIEFEKRV
+46 
-54 SLSHTSFI
+54 
-62 DAYIPHAKTLIE
+62 
-74 QKSSGIDL
+74 
-82 NKAKKQSDGSELTP
+82 
-96 FEQAKRYNDELPYSQ
+96 
-111 KARYIIV
+111 
-118 CNFDEFHIHD
+118 

-151 IFLSESK
+151 TFLNESK
-158 NDELKALALAK
+158 SDELKALALAK

-223 DSGVFTRHD
+223 DSGVFARHD

-411 KALKERFTDKSGTFQ
+411 KALKERFTDKKGTVQ
-426 GVLEGFDTCGIC
+426 GVLDGFDTCGIC

-464 DKQMRKVTNELIH
+464 DKQMRKATNELIH

-490 ILCANALDASW
+490 ILCANALNASW

-514 PPFIGSSLLDKNQKK
+514 PPFIGARMMNETQKADLIKASNNAKNAG
-529 DFMELTKNI
+529 N
-538 KNSGKLDYVTAWF
+538 LDYVTAWF

-557 MKQSPATKTAFV
+557 MKQNPATKTAFV
-569 ATNSICQGEQVAL
+569 ATNSIAQGEQVAL
-582 LWKALFESG
+582 LWKPLFESG

-636 SQKYIFTGNSRIP
+636 SEKYIFTGNSRIL

-657 ADAPNIAIESRSK
+657 VDAPNIAIESRSK
-670 PLCEFVPEMT
+670 PLCNVPEMT
-680 RGSEPNDG
+680 AGSKVNDN
-688 GNLILSQNEKDEILA
+688 GNLILSQDEKDEILA

-717 AEEFINGKLR
+717 ADEFINNKLR

-735 NPGELSKIPPIMDR
+735 DPSELSKIPPIMER
-749 IKAVRENRLQSKSE
+749 IQKVREYRLSS
-763 GTRKFAD
+763 TRKATN
-770 KPTIFKLCRQP
+770 KLANTPTLFGEIRQP
-781 KSNYIVIPRVS
+781 NSDYIVIPEIS
-792 GENRIYVPIGFVSSD
+792 SENRFYVPIGFYD
-807 IIASDA
+807 KEIIASNRLK
-813 IQFIPNATLADFAIL
+813 IIPNATLADFAIL

-844 ETRYRYSNTIV
+844 KSDYSYSANIV

-878 ILDARAEFGDSSLAD
+878 ILDARALFGDCSLAD

-927 SGIVK
+927 SDIVK

-938 EKLSKNT
+938 EKLSKN
-945 KG
+945 

>member
-10 TAKHFIQKYK
+10 AAKHFIQKYK

-32 WIDFLGIFA
+32 WIDFLGIFV

-96 FEQAKRYNDELPYSQ
+96 FEQAGRYNDELPYSQ

-151 IFLSESK
+151 AFLNESK

-177 ARLIRQIQD
+177 ARLIKQIQD

-306 GFDFSLI
+306 GF
-313 SPTIFGGLFESTLNP
+313 ESTLNP

-411 KALKERFTDKSGTFQ
+411 KALKERFTDKKGTFQ

-464 DKQMRKVTNELIH
+464 DKQMRKATNELIH
-477 ANLEYLPLREFEN
+477 TNLEYLPLRDFEN
-490 ILCANALDASW
+490 ILCANAFDVSW
-501 HKHCPKADFIIGN
+501 HEHCPKADFIIGN
-514 PPFIGSSLLDKNQKK
+514 PPFVGSSLLDKNQKK

-557 MKQSPATKTAFV
+557 MKQNPKTRTAFV
-569 ATNSICQGEQVAL
+569 ATNSICQGEQVAP
-582 LWKALFESG
+582 LWKPLFESG

-636 SQKYIFTGNSRIP
+636 SEKYIFTGNSRIP

-670 PLCEFVPEMT
+670 PLCDVPEMT
-680 RGSEPNDG
+680 AGSKVNDN
-688 GNLILSQNEKDEILA
+688 GNLILSQDEKDEILA

-717 AEEFINGKLR
+717 ADEFINNKLR

-735 NPGELSKIPPIMDR
+735 DPSELSKIPPIMER
-749 IKAVRENRLQSKSE
+749 IQKVREFRLSSKNDASI
-763 GTRKFAD
+763 KKAD
-770 KPTIFKLCRQP
+770 YPMLFDANRQP
-781 KSNYIVIPRVS
+781 LNQYIIIPLTSSENRNYIPMDFLK
-792 GENRIYVPIGFVSSD
+792 PD
-807 IIASDA
+807 IIINNAVQSL
-813 IQFIPNATLADFAIL
+813 QNATLADFAIL

-838 AVAGRL
+838 AVGGRL
-844 ETRYRYSNTIV
+844 KSDYRYNISLV

-878 ILDARAEFGDSSLAD
+878 ILDARALFGDCSLAD

-927 SGIVK
+927 SDIVK

-938 EKLSKNT
+938 EKLSKN
-945 KG
+945 

>member
-10 TAKHFIQKYK
+10 AAKYFIQKYK

-27 SAQSF
+27 DAQSF
-32 WIDFLGIFA
+32 WIDFLGIFVDE
-41 PSPTE
+41 PTQ
-46 KIEFEKRV
+46 KINFEKTV
-54 SLSHTSFI
+54 PLGHTSFI

-143 LTKQIHRF
+143 LEKQIHRF
-151 IFLSESK
+151 AFLNESK
-158 NDELKALALAK
+158 SDELKALALAK

-296 AELII
+296 AKLII
-301 DKATF
+301 DEATY

-342 NIEKLIKPLFLDKLE
+342 NIENLIKPLFLDKLE

-411 KALKERFTDKSGTFQ
+411 KALKERFTDKKGTFQ
-426 GVLEGFDTCGIC
+426 GVLDGFDTCGIC

-464 DKQMRKVTNELIH
+464 DKQMRKATNELIH
-477 ANLEYLPLREFEN
+477 ANLEYLPLRDFEN
-490 ILCANALDASW
+490 ILCANAFDVSW
-501 HKHCPKADFIIGN
+501 HEHCPKADFIIGN
-514 PPFIGSSLLDKNQKK
+514 PPFVGARMMNETQKADLIKASNNAKNAG
-529 DFMELTKNI
+529 N
-538 KNSGKLDYVTAWF
+538 LDYVTAWF

-557 MKQSPATKTAFV
+557 MKQNPKTRTAFV

-582 LWKALFESG
+582 LWKPLFESG

-636 SQKYIFTGNSRIP
+636 SQKYIFTGNSRIL

-657 ADAPNIAIESRSK
+657 AAAPNIAIESRNK
-670 PLCEFVPEMT
+670 PLCNVPEM
-680 RGSEPNDG
+680 GIGNKPIDDGNYLFKPDEMNEFIAKEPN
-688 GNLILSQNEKDEILA
+688 SK
-703 KYPNADKFIKQFMG
+703 KYFKRWYGAD
-717 AEEFINGKLR
+717 EFINGKIR
-727 YCLWLVNA
+727 YCLWLGDCSPN
-735 NPGELSKIPPIMDR
+735 ELRSMPECMKR
-749 IKAVRENRLQSKSE
+749 IKAVREFRLASKSE
-763 GTRKFAD
+763 GTRKIAD
-770 KPTIFKLCRQP
+770 KPTRFHVENMPDSDFILIP
-781 KSNYIVIPRVS
+781 KVS
-792 GENRIYVPIGFVSSD
+792 TSERFYVPIGIMSNSVLTSD
-807 IIASDA
+807 LVLI
-813 IQFIPNATLADFAIL
+813 IPNATLADFAIL

-838 AVAGRL
+838 AVCGRL
-844 ETRYRYSNTIV
+844 GDGYRYSANIV

-878 ILDARAEFGDSSLAD
+878 ILDARAEFGDCSLAD

-901 ANLRKAHEKNDQA
+901 ANLRKAHERNDQA

-927 SGIVK
+927 SDIVK

-938 EKLSKNT
+938 EKEVKAREF
-945 KG
+945 

>member
-10 TAKHFIQKYK
+10 AAKHFIQKYK

-27 SAQSF
+27 DTQSF
-32 WIDFLGIFA
+32 WIDFLGIFCDN
-41 PSPTE
+41 PTD

-54 SLSHTSFI
+54 SLNHTSFI

-82 NKAKKQSDGSELTP
+82 NKAKKQSDGSDLTP

-151 IFLSESK
+151 SFLSQSK
-158 NDELKALALAK
+158 SDELKALALAK

-191 YAAATPSGEPSEQ
+191 YAAATPNGEPSEQ

-223 DSGVFTRHD
+223 DSGVFTKHD

-254 MLSTPE
+254 MLATPE

-369 DTKDKKLI
+369 DIKDKKLI

-411 KALKERFTDKSGTFQ
+411 KALKERFRDKSGSFQ

-464 DKQMRKVTNELIH
+464 DKQMRKATNELIH
-477 ANLEYLPLREFEN
+477 ANLEYLPLRDFEN
-490 ILCANALDASW
+490 ILCANALNASW
-501 HKHCPKADFIIGN
+501 QELCPKADYIIGN
-514 PPFIGSSLLDKNQKK
+514 PPFIGHQHRSKEQSAEMDLIFEN
-529 DFMELTKNI
+529 FENY
-538 KNSGKLDYVTAWF
+538 GKLDYVCAWF
-551 FKACEY
+551 KKSLDY
-557 MKQSPATKTAFV
+557 MKISPSTKTAFV
-569 ATNSICQGEQVAL
+569 ATNSICQGESVAT
-582 LWKALFESG
+582 LWKPLFESG

-610 TGKKEKADKKMAA
+610 SGKKEKADKKMAG
-623 VYVIIAGFSLNNS
+623 VSVVIVSFSLSNS
-636 SQKYIFTGNSRIP
+636 SEKYIFTGNSRIP

-657 ADAPNIAIESRSK
+657 VDAPNIFIQNRGKLLNDNLSK
-670 PLCEFVPEMT
+670 MSK
-680 RGSEPNDG
+680 GSQPTDG
-688 GNLILSQNEKDEILA
+688 GNLILSQDEKDEILA
-703 KYPNADKFIKQFMG
+703 KYPNADKFIKQYMG
-717 AEEFINGKLR
+717 ADEFINNKLR

-735 NPGELSKIPPIMDR
+735 NPSELSKIPPIMTR
-749 IKAVRENRLQSKSE
+749 LENVRQMRLKS
-763 GTRKFAD
+763 
-770 KPTIFKLCRQP
+770 PTKSVQEAANTPTLFTQIRQP
-781 KSNYIVIPRVS
+781 NSDYLVVPEVS
-792 GENRIYVPIGFVSSD
+792 SESRFYVPIGFLSKEVIVGNS
-807 IIASDA
+807 IQIVKNA
-813 IQFIPNATLADFAIL
+813 ILADFAIL

-838 AVAGRL
+838 IVAGRL
-844 ETRYRYSNTIV
+844 ETRYRYTPAV

-878 ILDARAEFGDSSLAD
+878 ILDARAEFKDSSLAD

-901 ANLRKAHEKNDQA
+901 VNLRKAHEKNDQA

-927 SGIVK
+927 SDIVK

-938 EKLSKNT
+938 EILGKNT

>member
-1 MKSTKELEQ
+1 
-10 TAKHFIQKYK
+10 
-20 DKSNEKS
+20 
-27 SAQSF
+27 
-32 WIDFLGIFA
+32 
-41 PSPTE
+41 
-46 KIEFEKRV
+46 
-54 SLSHTSFI
+54 
-62 DAYIPHAKTLIE
+62 
-74 QKSSGIDL
+74 
-82 NKAKKQSDGSELTP
+82 
-96 FEQAKRYNDELPYSQ
+96 
-111 KARYIIV
+111 
-118 CNFDEFHIHD
+118 

-143 LTKQIHRF
+143 LEKQIHRF
-151 IFLSESK
+151 AFLNESK
-158 NDELKALALAK
+158 SDELKALALKK

-232 MFGAYLATHKANM
+232 MFGAYLAEHKANM
-245 RQAILDVFS
+245 RQAILNVFS

-260 HKRSKFAD
+260 HKRIKFED
-268 PELLAFPYT
+268 KELLDFPYT

-411 KALKERFTDKSGTFQ
+411 KALKERFTDKKGTFQ

-464 DKQMRKVTNELIH
+464 DKQMRKATNELIH
-477 ANLEYLPLREFEN
+477 ANLEYLPLRDFEN
-490 ILCANALDASW
+490 ILCANAFDVSW
-501 HKHCPKADFIIGN
+501 HEHCPKADFIISN
-514 PPFIGSSLLDKNQKK
+514 PPFVGARMMNETQKADLIKASNNAKNAG
-529 DFMELTKNI
+529 N
-538 KNSGKLDYVTAWF
+538 LDYVASWF

-557 MKQSPATKTAFV
+557 MKQNPATKTAFV

-582 LWKALFESG
+582 LWKPLFESG

-670 PLCEFVPEMT
+670 PLCDVPEMKF
-680 RGSEPNDG
+680 GSQPNDG
-688 GNLILSQNEKDEILA
+688 GNLILSQDEKDEILA

-717 AEEFINGKLR
+717 ADEFLNNKLR

-735 NPGELSKIPPIMDR
+735 NPSELSKIPPIMER
-749 IKAVRENRLQSKSE
+749 IQKVREYRLAS
-763 GTRKFAD
+763 TRKA
-770 KPTIFKLCRQP
+770 TNKLANAPMLFGERRQP
-781 KSNYIVIPRVS
+781 SIKFIIIPVTS
-792 GENRIYVPIGFVSSD
+792 TENRNYLPIGFINPD
-807 IIASDA
+807 IIANA
-813 IQFIPNATLADFAIL
+813 QTQIIPNATLADFAIL

-844 ETRYRYSNTIV
+844 KSDYRYSAQIV

-878 ILDARAEFGDSSLAD
+878 ILDARAEFGDCSLAD

-901 ANLRKAHEKNDQA
+901 ANLRKTHEK
-914 VLKIYGIDKTATP
+914 KT
-927 SGIVK
+927 
-932 ELFTRY
+932 
-938 EKLSKNT
+938 T
-945 KG
+945 KPC

>member
-10 TAKHFIQKYK
+10 AAKHFIQKYK

-32 WIDFLGIFA
+32 WIDFLGIFV

-96 FEQAKRYNDELPYSQ
+96 FEQAKRYNDELPYSE

-151 IFLSESK
+151 TFLNESK

-177 ARLIRQIQD
+177 ARLIKQIQD

-223 DSGVFTRHD
+223 DSGVFARHD

-260 HKRSKFAD
+260 HKRSKFTD

-464 DKQMRKVTNELIH
+464 DKQMRKATNELIH
-477 ANLEYLPLREFEN
+477 ANLEYLPLRDFEN
-490 ILCANALDASW
+490 ILCANALNASW
-501 HKHCPKADFIIGN
+501 HEHCPKADFIIGN
-514 PPFIGSSLLDKNQKK
+514 PPFIGHQHRSKEQSAEMDLIFK
-529 DFMELTKNI
+529 DFENY
-538 KNSGKLDYVTAWF
+538 GKLDYVTAWF
-551 FKACEY
+551 KKSLDY
-557 MKQSPATKTAFV
+557 MKFSPNTRTAFV
-569 ATNSICQGEQVAL
+569 ATNSICQGESVAT
-582 LWKALFESG
+582 LWKPLFESG
-591 VSIDF
+591 VNIDF

-610 TGKKEKADKKMAA
+610 TGKKEKADKKMAG
-623 VYVIIAGFSLNNS
+623 VSVVIVAFSLSNS
-636 SQKYIFTGNSRIP
+636 SKKYIFTGNSRIL

-657 ADAPNIAIESRSK
+657 VDAPNIFIQNRGK
-670 PLCEFVPEMT
+670 PLNDNLSKMSK
-680 RGSEPNDG
+680 GSQPTDG
-688 GNLILSQNEKDEILA
+688 GNLLLSQDEKDEILA

-735 NPGELSKIPPIMDR
+735 NPSELSKIPPIMTR
-749 IKAVRENRLQSKSE
+749 LENVKQMRLKS
-763 GTRKFAD
+763 
-770 KPTIFKLCRQP
+770 PTKSVQEAANTPMLFTQIRQP
-781 KSNYIVIPRVS
+781 NSDYLVVPEVSSESRFYI
-792 GENRIYVPIGFVSSD
+792 PIGFLSKD
-807 IIASDA
+807 IIASNRLQ
-813 IQFIPNATLADFAIL
+813 IIPNATLADFAIL

-833 MEWMR
+833 MEWMKV
-838 AVAGRL
+838 VAGRL
-844 ETRYRYSNTIV
+844 ETRYGYTPAV
-855 YNNFPFAS
+855 YNNFPFAN

-878 ILDARAEFGDSSLAD
+878 ILDARAEFSDCSLAD

-914 VLKIYGIDKTATP
+914 VLKIYAVNKTATP
-927 SGIVK
+927 SDIVK

>member
-10 TAKHFIQKYK
+10 AVKHFIQKYK

-32 WIDFLGIFA
+32 WIDFLGIFV

-96 FEQAKRYNDELPYSQ
+96 FEQAKRYNDELPHSQ

-151 IFLSESK
+151 AFLNESK
-158 NDELKALALAK
+158 SDELKALALAK

-191 YAAATPSGEPSEQ
+191 YAAATPSGESSEQ

-464 DKQMRKVTNELIH
+464 DKQMRKATNELIH
-477 ANLEYLPLREFEN
+477 ANLEYLPLRDFEN
-490 ILCANALDASW
+490 ILCANALNASW

-514 PPFIGSSLLDKNQKK
+514 PPFIGYSLQTYTQKAELLEVTNNSKNA
-529 DFMELTKNI
+529 
-538 KNSGKLDYVTAWF
+538 GKLDYVTAWF

-557 MKQSPATKTAFV
+557 MKQSPKTRTAFV

-582 LWKALFESG
+582 LWKPLFESG

-636 SQKYIFTGNSRIP
+636 SEKYIFTGNSRIP

-657 ADAPNIAIESRSK
+657 AAAPNIAIESRNK
-670 PLCEFVPEMT
+670 PLCNVPEM
-680 RGSEPNDG
+680 GIGNKPIDDGNYLFKPDEMNEFIAKEPN
-688 GNLILSQNEKDEILA
+688 SK
-703 KYPNADKFIKQFMG
+703 KYFKRWYGAD
-717 AEEFINGKLR
+717 EFINGKIR
-727 YCLWLVNA
+727 YCLWLGDCPPN
-735 NPGELSKIPPIMDR
+735 ELRSMPECMKR
-749 IKAVRENRLQSKSE
+749 IKAVRDFRLASKSE
-763 GTRKFAD
+763 GTRKIAD
-770 KPTIFKLCRQP
+770 KPTRFHVENMPDSDFILIP
-781 KSNYIVIPRVS
+781 KVS
-792 GENRIYVPIGFVSSD
+792 TSERFYVPIGIMSNSVLTSD
-807 IIASDA
+807 LVLI
-813 IQFIPNATLADFAIL
+813 IPNATLADFAIL

-838 AVAGRL
+838 AVCGRL
-844 ETRYRYSNTIV
+844 GDGYRYSANIV

-878 ILDARAEFGDSSLAD
+878 ILDARAEFGDCSLAD

-901 ANLRKAHEKNDQA
+901 ANLRKAHERNDQA
-914 VLKIYGIDKTATP
+914 VLKIYAVNKTATP

>member
-10 TAKHFIQKYK
+10 AAKHFIQKYK

-32 WIDFLGIFA
+32 WIDFLGIFV

-46 KIEFEKRV
+46 KIEFEKCV

-96 FEQAKRYNDELPYSQ
+96 FEQAGRYNDELPYSQ

-143 LTKQIHRF
+143 LKKQIHRF
-151 IFLSESK
+151 TFLSQSK

-464 DKQMRKVTNELIH
+464 DKQMRKATNELIH
-477 ANLEYLPLREFEN
+477 ANLEYLPLRDFEN
-490 ILCANALDASW
+490 ILCANALNTSW
-501 HKHCPKADFIIGN
+501 HEHCPKADFIIGN
-514 PPFIGSSLLDKNQKK
+514 PPFVGARMMNETQKADLIKASNNAKNAG
-529 DFMELTKNI
+529 N
-538 KNSGKLDYVTAWF
+538 LDYVTAWF

-557 MKQSPATKTAFV
+557 MKQSPKTRTAFV

-582 LWKALFESG
+582 LWKPLFESG

-636 SQKYIFTGNSRIP
+636 SEKYIFTGNSRIP

-670 PLCEFVPEMT
+670 PLCDVPEMKF
-680 RGSEPNDG
+680 GSMANDG
-688 GNLILSQNEKDEILA
+688 GNLLLSQDEKDEILA
-703 KYPNADKFIKQFMG
+703 KYPNANKFIKQFMG
-717 AEEFINGKLR
+717 ADEFLNNKLR

-735 NPGELSKIPPIMDR
+735 NPSELSKIPPIMTR
-749 IKAVRENRLQSKSE
+749 LENIKQMRLKS
-763 GTRKFAD
+763 
-770 KPTIFKLCRQP
+770 PTKSVQEAANTPTLFTQIRQP
-781 KSNYIVIPRVS
+781 NSDYLVVPEVS
-792 GENRIYVPIGFVSSD
+792 GESRFYIPIDFLSKD
-807 IIASDA
+807 IIASNTLQ
-813 IQFIPNATLADFAIL
+813 IIPNTTLADFAIL
-828 TSSVH
+828 ASLVH
-833 MEWMR
+833 NEWMR
-838 AVAGRL
+838 IVASRL
-844 ETRYRYSNTIV
+844 GASYRYTPAV

-878 ILDARAEFGDSSLAD
+878 ILDARVEFGDSSLAD

-914 VLKIYGIDKTATP
+914 VLKIYAVNKTATP
-927 SGIVK
+927 SDIVK

-938 EKLSKNT
+938 GTLSKNT

>member
-10 TAKHFIQKYK
+10 AAKYFIQKYK

-32 WIDFLGIFA
+32 WIDFLGIFV

-143 LTKQIHRF
+143 LEKQIHRF
-151 IFLSESK
+151 TFLNESK
-158 NDELKALALAK
+158 SDELKALALAK

-177 ARLIRQIQD
+177 ARLIKQIQD

-223 DSGVFTRHD
+223 DSGVFARHD

-411 KALKERFTDKSGTFQ
+411 KALKERFTDKKGTFQ

-464 DKQMRKVTNELIH
+464 DKQMRKATNELIH

-490 ILCANALDASW
+490 ILCANALNASW
-501 HKHCPKADFIIGN
+501 HEHCPKADFIIGN
-514 PPFIGSSLLDKNQKK
+514 PPFIGATVMNKTQKADLLKVTNNAKNAG
-529 DFMELTKNI
+529 I
-538 KNSGKLDYVTAWF
+538 LDYVTAWF

-557 MKQSPATKTAFV
+557 MKQNPATKTAFV
-569 ATNSICQGEQVAL
+569 ATNSIAQGEQVAL
-582 LWKALFESG
+582 LWKPLFESG

-636 SQKYIFTGNSRIP
+636 SEKYIFTGNSRIS

-657 ADAPNIAIESRSK
+657 VDAPNIAIESRNK
-670 PLCEFVPEMT
+670 PLCNVPEM
-680 RGSEPNDG
+680 GIGNKPIDDGNYLFKPDEMNEFIAKEPN
-688 GNLILSQNEKDEILA
+688 SK
-703 KYPNADKFIKQFMG
+703 KYFKRWYGAD
-717 AEEFINGKLR
+717 EFINGKIR
-727 YCLWLVNA
+727 YCLWLGDCPPN
-735 NPGELSKIPPIMDR
+735 ELRSMPECMKR
-749 IKAVRENRLQSKSE
+749 IKAVRDFRLASKSE
-763 GTRKFAD
+763 GTRKIAD
-770 KPTIFKLCRQP
+770 KPTRFHVENMPDSDFILIP
-781 KSNYIVIPRVS
+781 KVS
-792 GENRIYVPIGFVSSD
+792 TSERFYVPIGIMSNSVLTSD
-807 IIASDA
+807 LVLI
-813 IQFIPNATLADFAIL
+813 IPNATLADFAIL

-838 AVAGRL
+838 AVCGRL
-844 ETRYRYSNTIV
+844 GDGYRYSAQIV

-878 ILDARAEFGDSSLAD
+878 ILDARAEFGDCSLAD

-927 SGIVK
+927 SDIVK

-938 EKLSKNT
+938 EKEVKAREF
-945 KG
+945 